1 MPLVEREAELS
12 AVDAALAGA
21 VAGAGSLLIVQGPA
35 GIGKTALLDEARR
48 RAGDPQRPGG
58 PLRTLL
64 ARGTPLEREL
74 AHGVARQLLEPP
86 VRAATPDHRDTLLS
100 GAADLARPVVLPESG
115 GIVADDPV
123 ADRRAPVVH
132 GLYWLTANLATD
144 MPLLLAIDDLQWCD
158 PASLRLLAY
167 LAVRLDGLRI
177 AVVATVRTG
186 DATGEDRTLD
196 ELATGPVT
204 SVLRPEPLSTTAVAR
219 LVRDRLPGQQDPD
232 LAAAC
237 REATGGV
244 PFLVEALLGAL
255 AKSPSAPSPA
265 SVSRVTSATVGH
277 ATLLRL
283 SRIDPAAVP
292 VARAVAVLGRLAGTG
307 RIARLTGLDQV
318 RVLRGTDALA
328 AADILRP
335 GHPPAFV
342 HPIVR
347 SSVYE
352 EMPAGERWRAHAD
365 AARLLAADGES
376 DEEVAIHLMA
386 TEPGAV
392 AGGTSTLRAAA
403 AQARQRGA
411 PESAIAYLRRCLVEP
426 GLSAER
432 SGVLHDLA
440 RAEAVERDEAAV
452 GHFEQ
457 AMRLADGPAQRV
469 RIARDLVETLMF
481 AGRWDRALA
490 EVDRALSADGGSG
503 SAEGSAVDRQPADPQ
518 DVARL
523 EVFRAGMM
531 ANDPR
536 LIDRFEQELPRLE
549 GLAAREGRAG
559 ALMAALLASCAVC
572 RGEPATRVTELIDRG
587 LVGTGLMSSAD
598 ADAWGP
604 QVAASLAYLGELDR
618 ATAAAEAM
626 RLGARERGSV
636 YGFVRAVALRALV
649 ADLRGDLRT
658 VEADLRSALD
668 LSRVNELMF
677 SVPPLLRWSIDALVE
692 RAQLEDIVQLVEG
705 IGLDP
710 ALSES
715 FSGAWLLETRGRLR
729 LARGDVAGARDDL
742 DACGRTMI
750 RLHVT
755 NPTVS
760 GWRSPLAQALR
771 DTDPERAGALI
782 ADEIAAATATGQA
795 RPLGIALRG
804 AGLLAHG
811 DEREARLREAAR
823 VLQDGEAPLELARTE
838 QALGASLRRQGRR
851 NAAEAPLRAALDG
864 AHRCGADRLAARAE
878 EELHAIGARP
888 RRRALSGPDSLTP
901 SEARVATQAAGG
913 MTNREIAQALFVT
926 AKTVENQL
934 SRVYA
939 KLGVRGRD
947 ELARAMSGT
956 PAGAG
961 GNP

>member
-1 MPLVEREAELS
+1 MPLVEREAELA
-12 AVDAALAGA
+12 AVDAALSCA

-48 RAGDPQRPGG
+48 RAGDPERPGG

-86 VRAATPDHRDTLLS
+86 VRAAAPDRRDILLS
-100 GAADLARPVVLPESG
+100 GAADFARPVVLPESG
-115 GIVADDPV
+115 DIVADDPV

-132 GLYWLTANLATD
+132 GLYWLAANLAAQA
-144 MPLLLAIDDLQWCD
+144 PLLLAIDDLQWCD

-167 LAVRLDGLRI
+167 LALRLDGLRI
-177 AVVATVRTG
+177 AVVATMRAG
-186 DATGEDRTLD
+186 DATGDDRTLD

-204 SVLRPEPLSTTAVAR
+204 TVLRPEPLSTNGVAR
-219 LVRDRLPGQQDPD
+219 LVHDRLPGAQDPA
-232 LAAAC
+232 LPVAC

-255 AKSPSAPSPA
+255 AKGPSAPSPA
-265 SVSRVTSATVGH
+265 SVGRVTSATVGH

-283 SRIDPAAVP
+283 SRIDPAAVR

-307 RIARLTGLDQV
+307 RIARLTGLDEAS
-318 RVLRGTDALA
+318 VLRGTDALA

-352 EMPAGERWRAHAD
+352 EMPAGERWHAHAE

-392 AGGTSTLRAAA
+392 TGGTATLRAAA
-403 AQARQRGA
+403 TQARQRGA

-426 GLSAER
+426 GLSADR
-432 SGVLHDLA
+432 PGVLHELA
-440 RAEAVERDEAAV
+440 RAEAVQRDEAAV

-457 AMRLADGPAQRV
+457 AMQLASGPAQQV
-469 RIARDLVETLMF
+469 RLARDLVETLMF

-490 EVDRALSADGGSG
+490 EVDRALTADDDPERAGGR
-503 SAEGSAVDRQPADPQ
+503 AADDRPADPQ
-518 DVARL
+518 DIARL

-536 LIDRFEQELPRLE
+536 LIDRFEYELPRLE
-549 GLAAREGRAG
+549 AVAAREGRAG

-572 RGEPATRVTELIDRG
+572 RGEPAARVADLIDRG
-587 LVGTGLMSSAD
+587 LVGTGLMASAD

-626 RLGARERGSV
+626 RVGARERGSV

-649 ADLRGDLRT
+649 ADLRGDLRA

-677 SVPPLLRWSIDALVE
+677 SVPPLLRWSIDALLE
-692 RAQLEDIVQLVEG
+692 RAQLEDIVSLVEG

-710 ALSES
+710 ALSGS

-729 LARGDVAGARDDL
+729 LARGDLPGATEDL
-742 DACGRTMI
+742 EACGRTMI

-760 GWRSPLAQALR
+760 GWRSALALALR
-771 DTDPERAGALI
+771 DADPERARALV
-782 ADEIAAATATGQA
+782 AEELAAATVTGLS
-795 RPLGIALRG
+795 RPIGIALRG
-804 AGLLAHG
+804 AGLLAQG
-811 DEREARLREAAR
+811 EERESRLREAVH
-823 VLQDGEAPLELARTE
+823 VLRDGEASLELARTE
-838 QALGASLRRQGRR
+838 HALGASLRRQGHRT
-851 NAAEAPLRAALDG
+851 AAEAPLRAALDG
-864 AHRCGADRLAARAE
+864 AHRCGADRLAARVEA
-878 EELHAIGARP
+878 ELHAIGARP
-888 RRRALSGPDSLTP
+888 RRRALSGPESLTP
-901 SEARVATQAAGG
+901 SEVRVAAQAAGG

-947 ELARAMSGT
+947 ELAAAMSVPVTAEDGI
-956 PAGAG
+956 P
-961 GNP
+961 